1 MSCDKCE
8 RTVVDP
14 YINQI
19 QELIPEAALYE
30 QLAEE
35 CSELAQACLKKAR
48 KIRDENYTPKTMK
61 EIDANLEEEYTD
73 VRLAAETCGLTID
86 WNLARTKSI
95 RWIERNKNTKFLV
108 ASACKRDG

>member
-1 MSCDKCE
+1 MSCDKCKH
-8 RTVVDP
+8 TVVDSC
-14 YINQI
+14 INQI

-48 KIRDENYTPKTMK
+48 KLRDENYTPKTME

-108 ASACKRDG
+108 NNTKEYQ